1 MNKYIKSTV
10 GKGGKDVTELNVT
23 NAYLQVQHYIF
34 VVQAQDTGRPSLSST
49 VTVYF
54 NVLDLNDNA
63 PLFDPM
69 SYSDELYENI
79 TVGSSVI
86 TVSATDQDSG
96 KFQLFFKERN
106 KTKHTQ
112 NVFIYNYLL
121 FFPLCKHQG
130 DNGKLVYSIIGGNEN
145 EQFRI
150 TQNGTIMT
158 AKPLDRETQSLYNLI
173 IMATDQAKPPEKRLS
188 SNVQVIFPCRLMLKN
203 HLPKL
208 NKMCSALTY
217 LTILNVRLVSFYSR
231 LQSY

>member
-1 MNKYIKSTV
+1 M
-10 GKGGKDVTELNVT
+10 
-23 NAYLQVQHYIF
+23 QHYIF

-79 TVGSSVI
+79 TIGSSVI

-96 KFQLFFKERN
+96 NRMWICTSIFRNFTNDFFKCETN
-106 KTKHTQ
+106 S
-112 NVFIYNYLL
+112 
-121 FFPLCKHQG
+121 G

-158 AKPLDRETQSLYNLI
+158 SQSLDRETQSLYNLV

-188 SNVQVIFPCRLMLKN
+188 STVQVSFTNSKCSIF
-203 HLPKL
+203 
-208 NKMCSALTY
+208 Y
-217 LTILNVRLVSFYSR
+217 
-231 LQSY
+231 